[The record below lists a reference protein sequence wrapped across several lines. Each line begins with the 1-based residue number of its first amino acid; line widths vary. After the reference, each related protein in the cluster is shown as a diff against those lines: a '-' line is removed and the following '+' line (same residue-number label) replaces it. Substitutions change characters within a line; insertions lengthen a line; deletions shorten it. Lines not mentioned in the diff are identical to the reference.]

1 MLKSPRKLLV
11 ASLAAALLAAAC
23 GGDDSETATGATDAG
38 GAAEGGGAA
47 AGSLSGVCPE
57 KLVIQTD
64 WNPEAEHGGI
74 YEMVGDNP
82 TIDANKKIVSGP
94 LVSGGNDTGID
105 IEVRTGGPAIAFESP
120 TSQMYQDDSIHFGY
134 VYTDEAIQNAVDKP
148 TVSVFAG
155 LDINPQIIM
164 WDPKT
169 YPNVKKIA
177 DLKAAK
183 VTVRYFESAA
193 YMEFFKQTGLLD
205 EAQLDSSYD
214 GTPAVFTSQQGKI
227 AQQGFASAEPYIY
240 KNEVENWGK
249 DVAFQLVHDAG
260 WQPYSGP
267 LAVRKADLEGL
278 KGCLEKFVPIAQQ
291 AQVDYIKAPD
301 ETNKLIIELVEK
313 YNTGW
318 IYSEGVAKFSVEQ
331 MLKLGLVGNG
341 PNETIGDHDEARVTE
356 LIKKALPVYESTGQE
371 VNKDLKPSDIM
382 TNEFIDESIKL

>member
-11 ASLAAALLAAAC
+11 ASVAALLLAAAC
-23 GGDDSETATGATDAG
+23 GGDDSETATGAAG
-38 GAAEGGGAA
+38 GTTAGGGAA
-47 AGSLSGVCPE
+47 AGSLAGVCPE

-74 YEMVGDNP
+74 YQMVGDNP
-82 TIDANKKIVSGP
+82 TIDASKKIVTGP
-94 LVSGGNDTGID
+94 LVAGGNDTGID
-105 IEVRTGGPAIAFESP
+105 IEIRTGGPAIAFESP
-120 TSQMYQDDSIHFGY
+120 TSQMYKDKTIHMGY

-164 WDPKT
+164 WDPVT

-183 VTVRYFESAA
+183 ATVRYFESAA
-193 YMEFFKQTGLLD
+193 YMEYFRQTGILD
-205 EAQLDSSYD
+205 EAQLDSGYD
-214 GTPAVFTSQQGKI
+214 GTPALFTSQQGKI

-267 LAVRKADLEGL
+267 LAVRKADLAGL

-291 AQVDYIKAPD
+291 AQVDFIKAPD
-301 ETNKLIIELVEK
+301 ETNKLILDLVEQ
-313 YNTGW
+313 YDTGW
-318 IYSEGVAKFSVEQ
+318 IYTDGVAKFSVEQ
-331 MLKLGLVGNG
+331 MVKLGLVGNG
-341 PNETIGDHDEARVTE
+341 TNQTIGDHDEARVAD
-356 LIKKALPVYESTGQE
+356 LIKKALPVYESSGE
-371 VNKDLKPSDIM
+371 VNKDLKPADIV

>member
-23 GGDDSETATGATDAG
+23 GGDDSETATDAG

-47 AGSLSGVCPE
+47 AGSLTGVCPE

-82 TIDANKKIVSGP
+82 TIDAEKKIVTGP
-94 LVSGGNDTGID
+94 LMSGGNDTGID

-120 TSQMYQDDSIHFGY
+120 TSQMYKDDSIHFGY
-134 VYTDEAIQNAVDKP
+134 VYTDEAIQNSVDKP

-193 YMEFFKQTGLLD
+193 YIEFFKQTGLLD

-214 GTPAVFTSQQGKI
+214 GTPAVFTSQEGKI

-240 KNEVENWGK
+240 KNEVENWAK
-249 DVAFQLVHDAG
+249 DVSFQLVHDAG

-267 LAVRKADLEGL
+267 LAVRKADLAGL
-278 KGCLEKFVPIAQQ
+278 KGCLEKFVPIAQR
-291 AQVDYIKAPD
+291 AQVDYIKDPAA
-301 ETNKLIIELVEK
+301 TNTLIIDLVEQ

-341 PNETIGDHDEARVTE
+341 TNETIGDHDEARVTE
-356 LIKKALPVYESTGQE
+356 LIKKAIPVYEATGQE
-371 VNKDLKPSDIM
+371 VNKDLKPADIM

>member
-11 ASLAAALLAAAC
+11 VSLAAVLLAAAC
-23 GGDDSETATGATDAG
+23 GGDGTETATGGPSATDAAG
-38 GAAEGGGAA
+38 GVAA
-47 AGSLSGVCPE
+47 AGSLAGVCPE

-74 YEMVGDNP
+74 YQMVGDNP
-82 TIDANKKIVSGP
+82 VIDANKKVVTGP
-94 LVSGGNDTGID
+94 LVSGGVDTGID

-134 VYTDEAIQNAVDKP
+134 VYTDEAIQNAVERP

-164 WDPKT
+164 WDPVT
-169 YPNVKKIA
+169 YPKVKKIA

-193 YMEFFKQTGLLD
+193 YMEYFKQTGILD
-205 EAQLDSSYD
+205 EAQLDSGYD
-214 GTPAVFTSQQGKI
+214 GQPALFTSQQGKI

-240 KNEVENWGK
+240 KNEVKNWGK

-267 LAVRKADLEGL
+267 LAVRKADLAGL
-278 KGCLEKFVPIAQQ
+278 KGCLEKFVPVAQQ

-301 ETNKLIIELVEK
+301 ATNALILDLVEQ
-313 YNTGW
+313 YDTGW
-318 IYSEGVAKFSVEQ
+318 IYTEGVAKFSVEQ

-341 PNETIGDHDEARVTE
+341 TNQTIGDHDETRVAE
-356 LIKKALPVYESTGQE
+356 LIKKALLVYEATGEE
-371 VNKDLKPSDIM
+371 VNKALKPADIM
-382 TNEFIDESIKL
+382 TNEFIDTSIKL